1 MNPPLSPDLVRLQ
14 KKIKEAYEE
23 AVREKC
29 DKVKDLLF
37 DCIVLLSKATTTE
50 IQSKKKKHKWTKDEE
65 LVGYYLARKYDDT
78 SSFRKD
84 IHTRELIRYR
94 STISMG
100 SLQMLIQNFYH
111 LLNKDKGLVSASKL
125 AKGIHSYH
133 KDLPM
138 SKLQLL
144 TDMALAKMKTK

>member
-1 MNPPLSPDLVRLQ
+1 MTPPLSPDLLRLQ
-14 KKIKEAYEE
+14 KNIKEAYEE

-50 IQSKKKKHKWTKDEE
+50 IKSKKKKHKWTKDEE

-84 IHTRELIRYR
+84 IHTKELLKYR

-111 LLNKDKGLVSASKL
+111 LMKKDKGLVSASKL
-125 AKGIHSYH
+125 AKDIHSYH

-144 TDMALAKMKTK
+144 TDETLAKMKTK